1 MKYRQLIPATGWFAA
16 LRVSGSAEMIL
27 YPVACFALC
36 DEDTVTGLIG
46 PDVLE
51 PADNDVNFLC
61 YIGPGESADTYK
73 EMAEHDWRR
82 EQAKSANT

>member
-1 MKYRQLIPATGWFAA
+1 MT
-16 LRVSGSAEMIL
+16 L

-61 YIGPGESADTYK
+61 YIGPGETAEDYQ
-73 EMAEHDWRR
+73 EMAENDLRR
-82 EQAKSANT
+82 EQIRAMNTQTRTDG